1 MKKKVL
7 FSVAAVLLLL
17 SNCMTVFADSQE
29 KDYSVETPAADE
41 PSPYED
47 AMLEPYRFNNLIPVF
62 QERPYF
68 YAETS
73 APGRRNPV
81 RAVGT
86 HSYGESYEVT
96 NVDYGACKFFEYDAQ
111 GNLVTVNEFLSDGS
125 PFGTNQY
132 TYDTQGNLLS
142 DTCISHWS
150 GGLSAM
156 QYTYDTQGRLL
167 SETSSYG
174 TDICYS
180 KTYTYN
186 ARGNVLAYT
195 YTDSD
200 VTNKDT
206 YTRDAR
212 GNVLTHTFNGGKE
225 QHTLNYDA
233 QGNLLIDYIIAGYS
247 DPESWSQAQYTYD
260 EMGNVLTYDYL
271 IYNEG
276 GPNYTNQFTYDA
288 MGNVL
293 THIYY
298 DGFYDYIETNQ
309 FIYDETGNLLTHAC
323 ELTPRSYSLIVEPF
337 SSIEQY
343 TYDEMGNLLT
353 YTYDAER
360 SYRKL
365 ETVSKQYTYDE
376 MGNLL
381 TYTCTNISHIS
392 TAYHEPGYIEIEKW
406 QYFYEQSF
414 L

>member
-81 RAVGT
+81 RAVVAYSDGEAYKAEEYDS
-86 HSYGESYEVT
+86 HSYS
-96 NVDYGACKFFEYDAQ
+96 FEYDAQ

-125 PFGTNQY
+125 LYRTEQY
-132 TYDTQGNLLS
+132 AYDTQGNLLA
-142 DTCISHWS
+142 DTVPYCTI
-150 GGLSAM
+150 

-167 SETSSYG
+167 SETNSN
-174 TDICYS
+174 YS
-180 KTYTYN
+180 KKYTYD
-186 ARGNVLAYT
+186 AMGNVLT
-195 YTDSD
+195 YIWTDGEDPSIFF
-200 VTNKDT
+200 KDS

-212 GNVLTHTFNGGKE
+212 GNVLTHTFGSASGSNKDR
-225 QHTLNYDA
+225 HTLTYDA
-233 QGNLLIDYIIAGYS
+233 QGNLLTDYVLFS
-247 DPESWSQAQYTYD
+247 DNPEAWQQSQYTYD
-260 EMGNVLTYDYL
+260 AMGNRLTYDYIL
-271 IYNEG
+271 YVDEG
-276 GPNYTNQFTYDA
+276 LYYTNQFTYDA

-293 THIYY
+293 THTHYNSMDDAIYTDQLTY
-298 DGFYDYIETNQ
+298 DAMGRV
-309 FIYDETGNLLTHAC
+309 LTHTY
-323 ELTPRSYSLIVEPF
+323 ETMPQSERLYTVPLSFVER
-337 SSIEQY
+337 Y

-365 ETVSKQYTYDE
+365 ETVSKQYTYDA

-406 QYFYEQSF
+406 QYFYE
-414 L
+414 

>member
-1 MKKKVL
+1 MRENIMKKKVL
-7 FSVAAVLLLL
+7 FSAVAVLLLL

-29 KDYSVETPAADE
+29 KDYSVETPVADE

-47 AMLEPYRFNNLIPVF
+47 AMLEPYRLNNLIPVF

-81 RAVGT
+81 RAVST
-86 HSYGESYEVT
+86 YSDGESYKAEEY
-96 NVDYGACKFFEYDAQ
+96 DSHSYSFEYDAQ
-111 GNLVTVNEFLSDGS
+111 GNLVSVSMFLSDGS
-125 PFGTNQY
+125 PFETNQY

-142 DTCISHWS
+142 DTCISHWA

-167 SETSSYG
+167 SETSSCG

-186 ARGNVLAYT
+186 ARGNVLTYI
-195 YTDSD
+195 YTDD
-200 VTNKDT
+200 YVNNKDT

-233 QGNLLIDYIIAGYS
+233 QGNLLIDYIIASYS

-343 TYDEMGNLLT
+343 TYD
-353 YTYDAER
+353 A
-360 SYRKL
+360 
-365 ETVSKQYTYDE
+365 

-381 TYTCTNISHIS
+381 TYTCTNISHTS

-406 QYFYEQSF
+406 QYFYE
-414 L
+414 